1 MVVIFFGEGLYHIV
15 DRLFLLFTGNELD
28 ALVIQR
34 NRDASIEPKKK
45 KKQIRCVTIIRN
57 RFGAEFVIFLW
68 VLFCWHFNY
77 LCAKIPY

>member
-45 KKQIRCVTIIRN
+45 KNK
-57 RFGAEFVIFLW
+57 FV
-68 VLFCWHFNY
+68 V
-77 LCAKIPY
+77 